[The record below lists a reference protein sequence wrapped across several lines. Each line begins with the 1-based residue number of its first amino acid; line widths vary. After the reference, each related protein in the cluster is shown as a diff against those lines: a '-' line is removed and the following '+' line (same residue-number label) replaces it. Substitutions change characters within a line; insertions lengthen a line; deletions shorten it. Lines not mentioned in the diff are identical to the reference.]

1 MHAGESA
8 CAAGKQVGMRD
19 IFRLFLETLSV
30 EMAEG
35 SHDKPLPPPQ
45 AAGVRLP
52 FFATFSR
59 ASVTRPREGVHFQ
72 ELKLK
77 NGFTLLAPLAFN
89 GVHQAI
95 QALCRLSTVKS

>member
-1 MHAGESA
+1 MHLGESA

-45 AAGVRLP
+45 AAVRLP

-59 ASVTRPREGVHFQ
+59 ASVTRPLEFQ

-77 NGFTLLAPLAFN
+77 NGFTLVTPLAYN
-89 GVHQAI
+89 GVH
-95 QALCRLSTVKS
+95 TVKS